1 MARAQRGPS
10 PIDFI
15 VALYRKMIGEAIE
28 GTCMNLRSAAATIVV
43 GTLLAAG
50 VPTLSR
56 AQGASRAFVCPPN
69 AKTAPL
75 NYTLKGLDN
84 APVRLADFKGKV
96 LLLDFWA
103 TWCGPC
109 KVEIPWF
116 MELQKKYASRG
127 FSVVGISTDDT
138 LALLKPYVTTMK
150 MNYPV
155 LQGKDR
161 DDVMDAFGPIVGM
174 PTTVMISRTGKIC
187 ATHAGLTSREIFES
201 EVQALLAP
209 TR

>member
-1 MARAQRGPS
+1 MRRAALGIIP
-10 PIDFI
+10 
-15 VALYRKMIGEAIE
+15 ALYRKIIGEAIE
-28 GTCMNLRSAAATIVV
+28 GTCMNLRFAAATIGL
-43 GTLLAAG
+43 GTLLTA
-50 VPTLSR
+50 
-56 AQGASRAFVCPPN
+56 GASAVPLAQAASRPFACPSN

-75 NYTLKGLDN
+75 NFTLKDLDN

-96 LLLDFWA
+96 LILDFWA
-103 TWCGPC
+103 TWCSPC

-116 MELQKKYASRG
+116 MDLQKKYAARG

-155 LQGKDR
+155 LQGKDH
-161 DDVMDAFGPIVGM
+161 DEVMDAFGPIVGM
-174 PTTVMISRTGKIC
+174 PTTILISRAGKIC

-201 EVQALLAP
+201 EVQALLSS
-209 TR
+209 TRTR